1 MVTIDLYNYTGRT
14 YSVNK
19 VLPTATTLSG
29 VLRDKTNVMMPEITL
44 RLSAV
49 FNYNYCYIRDINRYY
64 YVVGVTILDNNT
76 YLVRLSLDVLKTY
89 AADVLTA
96 VGTITES
103 DDADKYISSRQK
115 IYDVRP
121 TEQKVSFSSPNQ
133 FDSTGSL
140 IMVTLKGN

>member
-44 RLSAV
+44 RLSDV

-89 AADVLTA
+89 ASDVLTA

-121 TEQKVSFSSPNQ
+121 TEEKVNFSSPNQ